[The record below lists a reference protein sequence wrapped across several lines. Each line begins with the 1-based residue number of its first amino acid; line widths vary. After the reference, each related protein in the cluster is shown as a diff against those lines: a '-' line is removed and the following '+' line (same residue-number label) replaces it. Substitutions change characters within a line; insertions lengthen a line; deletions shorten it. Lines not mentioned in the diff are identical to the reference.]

1 MPEDFC
7 ARMQVRARYQKEK
20 IKLQKALW
28 NAVFRAVRKTC
39 SLLHDMIASFGA
51 QCAPSA
57 RNRAQQLVSEQR
69 VHASLSG

>member
-1 MPEDFC
+1 MH
-7 ARMQVRARYQKEK
+7 VRARAQKEK

-28 NAVFRAVRKTC
+28 NADFRFVRQTC
-39 SLLHDMIASFGA
+39 ARLRNMIASFGA